1 MGSYGGNYGG
11 PKGFCFDVLCGSDE
25 TIERSSE
32 DDMRDKMRSF
42 ADKVVRQAGKT
53 KGRNVMLM
61 MGMDLWFSDV
71 GRNYA
76 NLDLLIEAADRHFRE
91 DEGAISVFDGAVVY
105 NAISNS
111 QTEIVPLPVDSSSMY
126 IVEHLQD
133 VMTWS
138 AVASSLFPNH
148 NYTMAPSAA
157 KYTLYF
163 NASDLPPLGAA
174 VFRITSSK
182 EEDELDATYPAAVA
196 RSMSEINI
204 VSLFASN
211 RKPPDHSIR
220 ANSDR
225 NRFNSQDKDNDF
237 QASNGILSVVID
249 R

>member
-1 MGSYGGNYGG
+1 
-11 PKGFCFDVLCGSDE
+11 
-25 TIERSSE
+25 
-32 DDMRDKMRSF
+32 
-42 ADKVVRQAGKT
+42 
-53 KGRNVMLM
+53 
-61 MGMDLWFSDV
+61 
-71 GRNYA
+71 
-76 NLDLLIEAADRHFRE
+76 
-91 DEGAISVFDGAVVY
+91 
-105 NAISNS
+105 
-111 QTEIVPLPVDSSSMY
+111 
-126 IVEHLQD
+126 
-133 VMTWS
+133 
-138 AVASSLFPNH
+138 
-148 NYTMAPSAA
+148 MAPSAA

-196 RSMSEINI
+196 RRMSDINI

>member
-1 MGSYGGNYGG
+1 MY
-11 PKGFCFDVLCGSDE
+11 VV
-25 TIERSSE
+25 ER
-32 DDMRDKMRSF
+32 
-42 ADKVVRQAGKT
+42 
-53 KGRNVMLM
+53 
-61 MGMDLWFSDV
+61 
-71 GRNYA
+71 
-76 NLDLLIEAADRHFRE
+76 
-91 DEGAISVFDGAVVY
+91 
-105 NAISNS
+105 
-111 QTEIVPLPVDSSSMY
+111 
-126 IVEHLQD
+126 LQD

-148 NYTMAPSAA
+148 NYAMAPSAA

-182 EEDELDATYPAAVA
+182 EEDELNATYPAAIA
-196 RSMSEINI
+196 CSMSEINI